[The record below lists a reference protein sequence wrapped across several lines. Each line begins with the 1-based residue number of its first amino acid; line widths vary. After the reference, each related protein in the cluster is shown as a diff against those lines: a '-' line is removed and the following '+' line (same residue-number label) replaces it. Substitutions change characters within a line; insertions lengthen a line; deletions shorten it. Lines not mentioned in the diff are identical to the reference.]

1 MEYCPEWLF
10 EYCVAQTAADF
21 LSAELPIEAH
31 AKKYAKDLSETYNDV
46 DAEMIELAATG
57 ILEFLSEI
65 KVGED
70 AIDYLIQFCW
80 FSLNFENHRAIKR
93 KRKSMLSTCFD
104 PVKELT
110 FSADKSVKSFKA
122 YLYAD
127 RSNVL
132 PKMPTG
138 WKLADEA
145 DVEPLTKMTERETS
159 VMDML

>member
-10 EYCVAQTAADF
+10 DYCVAQTAADF
-21 LSAELPIEAH
+21 LTAELPLEAH
-31 AKKYAKDLSETYNDV
+31 AKKYAKSLSETYNDI
-46 DAEMIELAATG
+46 DPEAIEAAATA
-57 ILEFLSEI
+57 ILEFLNEI

-70 AIDYLIQFCW
+70 AIDYLVQFCW
-80 FSLNFENHRAIKR
+80 FTLNFENHRAVKR
-93 KRKSMLSTCFD
+93 KRKSMLSNCFD
-104 PVKELT
+104 PLKEMNY
-110 FSADKSVKSFKA
+110 SPDKAAKSFKA

-138 WKLADEA
+138 WKIADEA
-145 DVEPLTKMTERETS
+145 DVEPLKAMTERETS